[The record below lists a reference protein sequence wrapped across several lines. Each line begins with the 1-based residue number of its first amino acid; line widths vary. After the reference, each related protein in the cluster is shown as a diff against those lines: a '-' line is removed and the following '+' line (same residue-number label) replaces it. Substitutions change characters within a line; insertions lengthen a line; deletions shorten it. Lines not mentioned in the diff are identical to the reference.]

1 MNYLKFALNFCG
13 GNVLKPECRRI
24 ILQIKVDNMIVY
36 RAEIAFIQCVLLF
49 YYVKAIITGF
59 DYTSIGV
66 NYLNF

>member
-1 MNYLKFALNFCG
+1 
-13 GNVLKPECRRI
+13 
-24 ILQIKVDNMIVY
+24 MIVY

-49 YYVKAIITGF
+49 YYVKAMITDL